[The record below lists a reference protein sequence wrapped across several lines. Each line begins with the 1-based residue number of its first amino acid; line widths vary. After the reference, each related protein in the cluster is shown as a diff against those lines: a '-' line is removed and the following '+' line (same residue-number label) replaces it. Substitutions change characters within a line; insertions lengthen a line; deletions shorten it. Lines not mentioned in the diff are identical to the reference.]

1 MGHCCTDSGMHC
13 DLAHG
18 LRSPC
23 WEQRMSEIIAPQTA
37 LRPPQHTT
45 SHRSWLNL
53 QLAITSEA
61 NSSCRFHM
69 RTTCGAR
76 RQPTEHLSSQS
87 PHLRTSGPGQNNRSF
102 HLALRS
108 EGVERV
114 SFSYCKYGE
123 FGQLTVSSK
132 SHLY

>member
-1 MGHCCTDSGMHC
+1 MGHCCTDSGMLC
-13 DLAHG
+13 DLAHD

-37 LRPPQHTT
+37 LHPPQHTT
-45 SHRSWLNL
+45 GCRTWLNL

-61 NSSCRFHM
+61 NSSCRLHM

-87 PHLRTSGPGQNNRSF
+87 PHLRTSGPGQNNP
-102 HLALRS
+102 
-108 EGVERV
+108 
-114 SFSYCKYGE
+114 
-123 FGQLTVSSK
+123 QLSSGLEKQGGGK
-132 SHLY
+132 SDFLIL